1 MGADIAQ
8 QSEWNHGQ
16 SLDWHLLDNEKNKGI
31 NQLVKDLNKLYK
43 TEHVFIA
50 KQFEP
55 QGFEWVDS
63 NDWERSILVYIRKLD
78 IDLKHSKK
86 IIVILNLTPI
96 TRDQFKL
103 GVDEAG
109 EYEVIFNSDDTK
121 YGGSNYLKEIKFKST
136 VSESYGKKNSIELNL
151 PPLAAVVLKKK

>member
-1 MGADIAQ
+1 M
-8 QSEWNHGQ
+8 S
-16 SLDWHLLDNEKNKGI
+16 
-31 NQLVKDLNKLYK
+31 
-43 TEHVFIA
+43 A

-63 NDWERSILVYIRKLD
+63 NDWERSILVYIRKSD
-78 IDLKHSKK
+78 SEIKHSKK

-109 EYEVIFNSDDTK
+109 EYEVIFNSDDTQ
-121 YGGSNYLKEIKFKST
+121 YGGSNYLNDKKFKST
-136 VSESYGKKNSIELNL
+136 VSESHGKENSIELNL
-151 PPLAAVVLKKK
+151 PPLAAVVLRKK